1 MFRTQRTE
9 TKQQA
14 MMTQMTLT
22 RKNNIV
28 TKCKYQ
34 VTTFRC
40 VNIKKKT
47 CFKKLAKQ
55 KPKP

>member
-14 MMTQMTLT
+14 MMRQMTLT
-22 RKNNIV
+22 RKNNIL

-40 VNIKKKT
+40 VNIKKK
-47 CFKKLAKQ
+47 KKDMF
-55 KPKP
+55 